1 MSTEGTE
8 KMVPAQLPHHGDGHG
23 NLISDELSK
32 TGYFLRP
39 GNAGGPD
46 EGYRALFEGAPVGY
60 FTLSR
65 EGAIRDINPMGAK
78 QLRADPDE
86 VTGSCFFNYVAAHDK
101 KRFEEHLR
109 KVFSATTTQTCE
121 VELVALNGAKRCL
134 QLQSV
139 AVPRAGHE
147 PQCYMVTTDVSERRK
162 KEEAERF
169 LVEATNKLAQSIDY
183 HTTLAQLTRMCV
195 PYLADWCT
203 VFIIER
209 DGSIERLATAH
220 ADPAKEE
227 VAQELQRKY
236 PPGRNNPF
244 AIPVLRGETVLIPE
258 LDEAKIAA
266 TTQNEEHRQL
276 VLKLGPK
283 SMIVVPLM
291 LHGRVLGALSL
302 MATGVHPTYNM
313 NDVDMATR
321 LADRAAMPVENARL
335 YLEAQEAVKARDEF
349 LSIASHEL
357 RTPLTSLNLQLQGL
371 LKSVQVEGLRNLP
384 QDRVKRRLQGAHE
397 QVQRMADLVNRL
409 LDVSRI
415 GAGRIEL
422 EVEEINLVG
431 LVGEVLDRFD
441 LELKAA
447 GCHLTFD
454 MLDHPIVRAD
464 RFRLDQVVTNLVSN
478 AIKYGRGNPIQV
490 VVDCKDGDAVL
501 SIEDQGMGISRDNID
516 RIFERFERASGSNSI
531 TGLGLGLYISKR
543 LIEAMGGAISVS
555 SKIDVGSKFTIELP
569 SPR

>member
-1 MSTEGTE
+1 MSTEGTD
-8 KMVPAQLPHHGDGHG
+8 KRVSSQHPQNGDGHG
-23 NLISDELSK
+23 DLIHGDVQIN
-32 TGYFLRP
+32 GYFGRP
-39 GNAGGPD
+39 GHAGASD
-46 EGYRALFEGAPVGY
+46 TAYRALFDAAPVGY

-65 EGAIRDINPMGAK
+65 EGAIRDANLMGAK
-78 QLRADPDE
+78 QLRTQRDDL
-86 VTGSCFFNYVAAHDK
+86 VGSCFYNYVAANDN
-101 KRFEEHLR
+101 KRFDDHLR
-109 KVFSATTTQTCE
+109 KVFSSTSTQTCE
-121 VELVALNGAKRCL
+121 LDLIAPDNAKRCL

-139 AVPRAGHE
+139 LSHESAGE
-147 PQCYMVTTDVSERRK
+147 PLAYVVTTDVSERRK

-169 LVEATNKLAQSIDY
+169 LAEATNRLAQSIDY
-183 HTTLAQLTRMCV
+183 HTTLAQLARMCV

-220 ADPAKEE
+220 ADPVKEE
-227 VAQELQRKY
+227 IAQELQHRY

-258 LDEAKIAA
+258 LDEAKIVA

-276 VLKLGPK
+276 VLRLGPK
-283 SMIVVPLM
+283 SMMVMPLM
-291 LHGRVLGALSL
+291 LRGRVLGALSL
-302 MATGVHPTYNM
+302 MTTGVHPPYNM
-313 NDVDMATR
+313 NDVEMATR

-371 LKSVQVEGLRNLP
+371 LKSIQTEGLRNLP
-384 QDRVKRRLQGAHE
+384 QDRVKRRLHGAHE
-397 QVQRMADLVNRL
+397 QVQRMVDLVNRL

-415 GAGRIEL
+415 TAERIEL
-422 EVEEINLVG
+422 DVENINLVG

-441 LELKAA
+441 LELRTA

-454 MLDHPIVRAD
+454 MLDHPVVSAD

-478 AIKYGRGNPIQV
+478 AIKYGRGNPISV
-490 VVDCKDGDAVL
+490 VVDCKDGKAVL
-501 SIEDQGMGISRDNID
+501 SIEDRGMGISSENMD
-516 RIFERFERASGSNSI
+516 RIFERFERASGSYSI

-543 LIEAMGGAISVS
+543 LIEAMSGSISVS

-569 SPR
+569 SPS